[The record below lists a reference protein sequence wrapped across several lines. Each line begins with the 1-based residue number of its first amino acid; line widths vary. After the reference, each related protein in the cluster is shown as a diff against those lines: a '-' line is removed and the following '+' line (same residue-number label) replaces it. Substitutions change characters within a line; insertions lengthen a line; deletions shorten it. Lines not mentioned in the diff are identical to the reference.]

1 MTHAV
6 EVIVPVHDERR
17 PTQRAVSS
25 LLRSGLDDSQL
36 RVTVVCHNVDVN
48 AIRATLDGAVG
59 SRVRLVE
66 LHDGLTTPAAPFN
79 FGIENSRA
87 DYVSIMGSDDLLED
101 GALAAW
107 LDLARRHRLS
117 AVIPAE
123 RHDTGAKVRTPPV
136 RWRRVAGLDPLRD
149 RLAYRTAP
157 LGLLKRET
165 LGALGLRFPTHL
177 RNGSDQL
184 FGLKLWFSGERI
196 GYGRGLP
203 SYVVGNDAP
212 SRVTFQA
219 TPPEQDFAAIT
230 ELVEDSWFTAQDAG
244 VRRAII
250 VKTVRIHVF
259 SGVLVRLREERWT
272 ERDAEYLAAL
282 LARYRESA
290 PAWER
295 SLSIADR
302 RLIDA
307 ISSGSAAVST
317 LRRLS
322 TERTEFRRPAAI
334 LTRHPAGILARDGAP
349 RFMIASRLL

>member
-6 EVIVPVHDERR
+6 EVIVPVHDDRR
-17 PTQRAVSS
+17 PTKRAVSS

-36 RVTVVCHNVDVN
+36 LVTVVCHNVDAA
-48 AIRATLDGAVG
+48 AIRRTIGRDVR
-59 SRVRLVE
+59 SRVRLLE
-66 LHDGLTTPAAPFN
+66 LHDGMTTPAAPFN

-87 DYVSIMGSDDLLED
+87 EFVSIMGSDDALED

-107 LDLARRHRLS
+107 LNLARRHRLS
-117 AVIPAE
+117 VVIPAE
-123 RHDTGAKVRTPPV
+123 RHDTGAKIRTPPV
-136 RWRRVAGLDPLRD
+136 RWRRVSDLDPLRD

-157 LGLLKRET
+157 LGLLRRGS
-165 LGALGLRFPTHL
+165 LDALGLRFPTHL

-212 SRVTFQA
+212 GRVTYQA

-230 ELVEDSWFTAQDAG
+230 ELVEDAWFAAQHIA
-244 VRRAII
+244 VRRAIV
-250 VKTVRIHVF
+250 VKTVRVHVF
-259 SGVLVRLREERWT
+259 SGVLVRLREDRWT
-272 ERDAEYLAAL
+272 EGDHRYLARL
-282 LARYRESA
+282 LARYSELA
-290 PAWER
+290 PRWER

-302 RLIDA
+302 RLVDA
-307 ISSGSAAVST
+307 ISSGSAEVST

-322 TERTEFRRPAAI
+322 DQRTQFRRPTAI
-334 LTRHPAGILARDGAP
+334 LTRHPAGLLARDGAP
-349 RFMIASRLL
+349 RFMAASRLL

>member
-1 MTHAV
+1 VTHAV
-6 EVIVPVHDERR
+6 EVIVPVHDASR

-25 LLRSGLDDSQL
+25 LLRSGLDGSQL
-36 RVTVVCHNVDVN
+36 RVTVVCHNVDMN
-48 AIRATLDGAVG
+48 AIRVTLDDTVG

-66 LHDGLTTPAAPFN
+66 LHDGLRTPAAPFN

-107 LDLARRHRLS
+107 LNRARRHRLS
-117 AVIPAE
+117 VVIPAE
-123 RHDTGAKVRTPPV
+123 RHDTGTMVRTPPV
-136 RWRRVAGLDPLRD
+136 RWGKVSGLDPLRD

-165 LGALGLRFPTHL
+165 LVTLGLRFPTHL

-230 ELVEDSWFTAQDAG
+230 ELVEDPWFTAQDAR

-272 ERDAEYLAAL
+272 ERDAKYLADL
-282 LARYRESA
+282 LARYRELA
-290 PAWER
+290 PGWER

-302 RLIDA
+302 RLVDA

-322 TERTEFRRPAAI
+322 TERREFRRPAAI
-334 LTRHPAGILARDGAP
+334 LTRHPVGILARDGAP
-349 RFMIASRLL
+349 RYMVASRLL